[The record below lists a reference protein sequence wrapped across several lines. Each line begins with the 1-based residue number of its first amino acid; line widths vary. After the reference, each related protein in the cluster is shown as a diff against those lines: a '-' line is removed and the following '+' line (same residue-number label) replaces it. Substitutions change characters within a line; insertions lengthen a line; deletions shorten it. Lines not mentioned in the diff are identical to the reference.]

1 MAIRAQVIPRPGL
14 SRIGPAFTATEMPN
28 LKALRSGLPSPVNLR
43 QWAADG
49 RRREPVGLALNL
61 SGSPRFVIKMTSAG
75 SLPLSLALLPS
86 ASSPVPSI
94 LVCCCFPRLLSALS
108 PFVVCSSWAPA
119 LADPL
124 LSLLLAFLPL
134 FSPSLPLSWRW
145 IFLGALRSVDPAYPS
160 SFLISIPIRPAAQQ
174 RSLGLKRG
182 AVC

>member
-1 MAIRAQVIPRPGL
+1 MAIRAQVMPRPGL
-14 SRIGPAFTATEMPN
+14 SRIGPAFTATEMPS
-28 LKALRSGLPSPVNLR
+28 LKVLRSGLPSPVNLR

-86 ASSPVPSI
+86 ASSPVPSF
-94 LVCCCFPRLLSALS
+94 LVCCCFPRLLSAFS

-124 LSLLLAFLPL
+124 LSLLLASLSSSL
-134 FSPSLPLSWRW
+134 FSPPSLGGGSSWAHCARLIPL
-145 IFLGALRSVDPAYPS
+145 ILP
-160 SFLISIPIRPAAQQ
+160 FLISMPIRPAAQQ
-174 RSLGLKRG
+174 RSLGLRRG